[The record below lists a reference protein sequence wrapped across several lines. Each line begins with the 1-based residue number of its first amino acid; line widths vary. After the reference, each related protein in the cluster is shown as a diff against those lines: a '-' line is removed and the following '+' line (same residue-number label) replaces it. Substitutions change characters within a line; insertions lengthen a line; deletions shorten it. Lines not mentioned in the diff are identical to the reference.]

1 MQPQNHDARFDGI
14 PEKRL
19 QAFGPSAPKT
29 LQSQTSLRSKNR
41 LLAQWL
47 GKFFTD
53 DLLPHHPRN
62 KPGPAPRRLDFLF
75 QETMGFPADIAGP
88 DIGPGPAFIVAGA
101 GRLAKVIA
109 FAAFQLKI
117 LVVAAGA
124 IDG

>member
-53 DLLPHHPRN
+53 DSLSARGRGISCPARLPLRSRFPHH
-62 KPGPAPRRLDFLF
+62 GF
-75 QETMGFPADIAGP
+75 QHLRKDACDGATTTLMAD
-88 DIGPGPAFIVAGA
+88 
-101 GRLAKVIA
+101 
-109 FAAFQLKI
+109 Q
-117 LVVAAGA
+117 
-124 IDG
+124 